1 MSSMGYIMMNWSLE
15 LARQAKCF
23 RKCKN
28 LEVMKR
34 GRETHESKK
43 EAEDNVGAE
52 ERRKSAEQ
60 EAALEKHMSRAAM
73 LQSELDLVHA
83 EQEEIRKRLDVYKS
97 TLSASAQR
105 ENKLRSQ
112 NESLQLEEAQA
123 RFELKELKKTV
134 NEELDRR
141 EKEHEQQ
148 IQLLE
153 QVMANKNTECLKE
166 HEALQNEFNNAMRHT
181 LEQKNIEDMTKQ
193 QLEQELSS
201 LAMVLE
207 IRSEELKE
215 ERRKSEK
222 LVQRC
227 ERLYYFETEL
237 GKARQRV
244 EEMNLVVQN
253 KMIAEKELLDISEA
267 LTNDLST
274 SRQEVLSL
282 RRQIENRQY
291 LHMHTDG
298 AVSASPVIVTQQQPC
313 CTSIS
318 DYFSSTEDSGSP
330 SLESSQQ
337 RNQHQKASS
346 GKPDPSLMLGIVEK
360 QDSVAWML
368 HMPHSPKTISKWNKQ
383 NW

>member
-337 RNQHQKASS
+337 RNQHQK
-346 GKPDPSLMLGIVEK
+346 LWE
-360 QDSVAWML
+360 
-368 HMPHSPKTISKWNKQ
+368 T
-383 NW
+383 

>member
-193 QLEQELSS
+193 QLEQ
-201 LAMVLE
+201 VLQ
-207 IRSEELKE
+207 SF
-215 ERRKSEK
+215 
-222 LVQRC
+222 VG
-227 ERLYYFETEL
+227 T
-237 GKARQRV
+237 G
-244 EEMNLVVQN
+244 
-253 KMIAEKELLDISEA
+253 
-267 LTNDLST
+267 
-274 SRQEVLSL
+274 
-282 RRQIENRQY
+282 
-291 LHMHTDG
+291 
-298 AVSASPVIVTQQQPC
+298 
-313 CTSIS
+313 
-318 DYFSSTEDSGSP
+318 
-330 SLESSQQ
+330 
-337 RNQHQKASS
+337 
-346 GKPDPSLMLGIVEK
+346 
-360 QDSVAWML
+360 
-368 HMPHSPKTISKWNKQ
+368 
-383 NW
+383 